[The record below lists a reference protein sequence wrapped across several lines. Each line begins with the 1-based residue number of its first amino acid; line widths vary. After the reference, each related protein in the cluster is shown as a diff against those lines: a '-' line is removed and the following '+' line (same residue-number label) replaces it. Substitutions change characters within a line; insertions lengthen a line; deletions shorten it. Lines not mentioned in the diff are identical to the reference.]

1 MSTAISCTRAAV
13 PRVTPTA
20 ARCRRF
26 ASTEMVSSDAATAP
40 ILSSPRSKPYRESL
54 NVTMH
59 RRVYPHLYK
68 KTNEGEW
75 RANERVSAP
84 YVRRPLPKKM
94 GAKWAPIMRQEG
106 VQRGL
111 SAYTSS
117 NLT

>member
-26 ASTEMVSSDAATAP
+26 ASTEMASSDAATAP
-40 ILSSPRSKPYRESL
+40 ISSSPRSKPPRESL
-54 NVTMH
+54 SVTMH
-59 RRVYPHLYK
+59 RRMYPSLYSK
-68 KTNEGEW
+68 IKDGEW
-75 RANERVSAP
+75 RADERVSAP
-84 YVRRPLPKKM
+84 YVKRPLPKKM
-94 GAKWAPIMRQEG
+94 GEKWAPIMRQEG

-117 NLT
+117 DFA